1 MAGAHP
7 KTLMLKKGAA
17 ATAAAA
23 PSLLMRTAQAYS
35 AALIAI
41 ALITAVPQAA
51 AGVVV
56 NGTRVVYPAARREVT
71 ISLQN
76 SGERPSLVQAWLDT
90 GDIHSKPGESKVP
103 FVLTPPLFRLDPTKV
118 QSLRLVYTHD
128 PLPTDRE
135 SLFWLNVLDIPPRA
149 AVNPDMPNQLDLAF
163 KHRMKV
169 FFRPQGL
176 AGSAA
181 DAPARLTWK
190 LLSKDG
196 KLIGI
201 QASNSGPYHVSLTQ
215 LNATVGGHPLVIKA
229 DMVDPFASRSF
240 DLPDPPTLPSGAV
253 SIEYWFV
260 NDYGGNVNGTAS
272 ASAAP

>member
-1 MAGAHP
+1 
-7 KTLMLKKGAA
+7 MLGVRTIRLLSAA
-17 ATAAAA
+17 FVAIT
-23 PSLLMRTAQAYS
+23 SLLV
-35 AALIAI
+35 L
-41 ALITAVPQAA
+41 PPAA
-51 AGVVV
+51 AGVIV
-56 NGTRVVYPAARREVT
+56 NGTRVVYPAAKREVT

-76 SGERPSLVQAWLDT
+76 SGQSPSLVQAWLDA

-103 FVLTPPLFRLDPTKV
+103 FVLTPPLFRLDPNKM
-118 QSLRLVYTHD
+118 QSLRLVYTQD
-128 PLPTDRE
+128 PLPQDRE

-149 AVNPDMPNQLDLAF
+149 ATNPDLPNQLDLAF

-169 FFRPQGL
+169 FFRPSRL

-181 DAPARLTWK
+181 DAPAKITWK

-196 KLIGI
+196 KLTGI
-201 QASNSGPYHVSLTQ
+201 QANNPTAYHVSLTQ
-215 LNATVGGHPLVIKA
+215 ITATLAAHPLAIKA

-240 DLPDPPTLPSGAV
+240 DLPDVTNAPNGALT
-253 SIEYWFV
+253 IEYWFV

>member
-1 MAGAHP
+1 MISIHLAISRIRANSFVP
-7 KTLMLKKGAA
+7 AIFLALMGL
-17 ATAAAA
+17 ATVA
-23 PSLLMRTAQAYS
+23 P
-35 AALIAI
+35 AI
-41 ALITAVPQAA
+41 AGI
-51 AGVVV
+51 VVD
-56 NGTRVVYPAARREVT
+56 GTRVVYQATKREVT
-71 ISLQN
+71 VTIHN
-76 SGERPSLVQAWLDT
+76 PGEAPSLVQAWLDA
-90 GDIHSKPGESKVP
+90 GDPHSKPGDSKVP

-128 PLPTDRE
+128 PLPQDRE

-149 AVNPDMPNQLDLAF
+149 AANPDLPNQLDLAF

-169 FFRPQGL
+169 FFRPAGL
-176 AGSAA
+176 AGSAT

-196 KLIGI
+196 KLTGI
-201 QASNSGPYHVSLTQ
+201 QASNPTPYHVSLTQ
-215 LNATVGGHPLVIKA
+215 LTATVAGHPLTIKA

-240 DLPDPPTLPSGAV
+240 DVADLPTAPSAPV
-253 SIEYWFV
+253 SVEYWFV

>member
-1 MAGAHP
+1 MFGLRI
-7 KTLMLKKGAA
+7 T
-17 ATAAAA
+17 
-23 PSLLMRTAQAYS
+23 SVIS
-35 AALIAI
+35 AALVAI
-41 ALITAVPQAA
+41 TSLAAVPQAS
-51 AGVVV
+51 AGVIV
-56 NGTRVVYPAARREVT
+56 NGTRVVYPAAKREVT

-76 SGERPSLVQAWLDT
+76 SGATPSLVQAWLDS

-103 FVLTPPLFRLDPTKV
+103 FVLTPPLFRLDPTKM

-128 PLPTDRE
+128 PLPQDRE

-149 AVNPDMPNQLDLAF
+149 VVNPDLPNQLDLAF

-169 FFRPQGL
+169 FFRPPGL

-181 DAPARLTWK
+181 DAPARMTWK

-196 KLIGI
+196 KLTGI
-201 QASNSGPYHVSLTQ
+201 QASNPTAYHVSLTQ
-215 LNATVGGHPLVIKA
+215 LTATVAGHPVTIKA

-240 DLPDPPTLPSGAV
+240 DLTDPATTPKGAV
-253 SIEYWFV
+253 TIEYWFV